1 MPRITTPLYLDF
13 QVAHATLNVKVAAL
27 NAIIPF
33 VNVPTKKKMI
43 SGTNVL
49 TQMVPFWEDVLTIV
63 KMTNLVKQFA
73 LLNLS
78 KIRKSVHV
86 KLVNLN

>member
-1 MPRITTPLYLDF
+1 MKYPVYF
-13 QVAHATLNVKVAAL
+13 QVAHATLNVKVAVL
-27 NAIIPF
+27 NAIILF

-49 TQMVPFWEDVLTIV
+49 IPMVRFWRDVMTIV

-73 LLNLS
+73 LLNSS
-78 KIRKSVHV
+78 KISKSVHV
-86 KLVNLN
+86 K